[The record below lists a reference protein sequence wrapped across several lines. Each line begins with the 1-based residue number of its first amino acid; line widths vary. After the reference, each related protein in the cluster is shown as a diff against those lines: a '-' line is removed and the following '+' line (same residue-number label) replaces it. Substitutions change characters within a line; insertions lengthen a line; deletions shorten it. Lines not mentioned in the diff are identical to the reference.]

1 MARIDGDAGNNLEIG
16 TSAPDQI
23 RGFGGIDLLRGGSGN
38 DTIDGGDGP
47 DSLYGDQGNDRIE
60 GGAGDD
66 LLRGGR
72 GEDTLNGGD
81 GQDTIRSDLGDD
93 WIIAS
98 AGADYINGGDGF
110 DTVDYRNSPR
120 TGGSQYDGVQLDL
133 GSSILL
139 VSGVGGHADGDTLV
153 GVEAV
158 IGSSY
163 ADRISVI
170 DLWDQSDSADPVGH
184 TVHAGTGD
192 DELWGGDR
200 DYLYAGPGD
209 DTFFAQGAAALDGGD
224 GADTFVFFGQVD
236 GARIEDFD
244 SAEGDAIRL
253 DPVGFRHVTRS
264 DVQAMLDGS
273 RGNVLDLGLLGNGGS
288 YEHGS
293 ITLGGGVRVSHLTVD
308 DFLLVGGTD
317 PDPGPA
323 PRVATYDEVA
333 YQLTDGYR
341 AFSAAESGGSG
352 GRRAFNV
359 APGGTLTADITALT
373 SEGQQLARWALE
385 AWTNVTDIEFR
396 FVSGGAHITFDDDEP
411 GAFSRPTDLRFGG
424 EIRKTDVNVSS
435 DWLNE
440 HGSTIDSHTFR
451 AYLHEIGHA
460 LGLGHPGDYND
471 DPDDDYEL
479 TYAVNAKFL
488 NDSWQASLMSYWD
501 QDENTYIGAS
511 YALPVT
517 PMIADIVA
525 IQNLYGVPADIN
537 AGDTVYGYE
546 SNVGGYLGQLFAA
559 LSGEERNPDL
569 YDGGPVT
576 LTIYDTGGYD
586 QLDLRWDTADQR
598 VDLRP
603 EGISDVLGQT
613 GNLSIARGTLIE
625 LFVAGRGDNLVI
637 GNAAANHLEAQS
649 GNDTLV
655 GGNGDD
661 WLFGGR
667 GADRLEGGAGEDG
680 ASYDGSDPGVRV
692 DLGTG
697 EAAGGEAD
705 GDTLHGIEK
714 LAGSAHD
721 DELTG
726 NDVDNVLLGRDGND
740 TLSGGAGDDW
750 LYGGAGAD
758 RLDGGA
764 GDDGASYYE
773 SDAGIRVDLGTG
785 AAAGG
790 EADGDT
796 FRGIEH
802 LRGSAHDDVLTGS
815 DASNL
820 LLGGD
825 GDDTLD
831 GGAGND
837 WLNGGAGDDVL
848 EGSGGDDTFVFD
860 GESNGEDVVRDFA
873 DARSSAGEQDYIELS
888 GGFSFSSLRF
898 TATGNDVVITS
909 SDLPSSIHIT
919 LEDYLVNHQFS
930 DLGPDD
936 FLFS

>member
-66 LLRGGR
+66 VLRGGR

-81 GQDTIRSDLGDD
+81 GQDTIRSDRGDD
-93 WIIAS
+93 RIIAS

-110 DTVDYRNSPR
+110 DTVDYSNSPR
-120 TGGSQYDGVQLDL
+120 VGGFQYDGVQLDL
-133 GSSILL
+133 GSSTLL
-139 VSGVGGHADGDTLV
+139 VLGVGGHAEGDTLV
-153 GVEAV
+153 SVEAV
-158 IGSSY
+158 IGSSHD
-163 ADRISVI
+163 DRISVI
-170 DLWDQSDSADPVGH
+170 DLWDQLGPADPVGH
-184 TVHAGTGD
+184 TVHAGAGD

-209 DTFFAQGAAALDGGD
+209 DTFFAQGGPTLDGGP

-244 SAEGDAIRL
+244 SAEGDAILL
-253 DPVGFRHVTRS
+253 DPVGFRHVTKS
-264 DVQAMLDGS
+264 DVQAMLNGS
-273 RGNVLDLGLLGNGGS
+273 RGNVVDLGLLGDAGS

-293 ITLGGGVRVSHLTVD
+293 ITLGGGVRVSDLTVD
-308 DFLLVGGTD
+308 DFRLVGGID
-317 PDPGPA
+317 LDPGPA
-323 PRVATYDEVA
+323 PRVASYDELA
-333 YQLTDGYR
+333 YQLTDGYW
-341 AFSAAESGGSG
+341 AFPATQSGGYG
-352 GRRAFNV
+352 ARRAFNV
-359 APGGTLTADITALT
+359 APGGTLAADITALT
-373 SEGQQLARWALE
+373 PEGQQLARWALE
-385 AWTNVTDIEFR
+385 AWTNVTGIEFR

-411 GAFSRPTDLRFGG
+411 GASSRATELRFGG
-424 EIRKTDVNVSS
+424 EIRKAHVNVSV
-435 DWLNE
+435 DWLYE
-440 HGSTIDSHTFR
+440 YGSTIDSDAFTI
-451 AYLHEIGHA
+451 YLHEIGHA
-460 LGLGHPGDYND
+460 LGLGHPGDYPRD
-471 DPDDDYEL
+471 DQDPEDV
-479 TYAVNAKFL
+479 TYAVDTKFL
-488 NDSWQASLMSYWD
+488 NDSLQASLMSYFD
-501 QDENTYIGAS
+501 QTENTYIGAS
-511 YALPVT
+511 RAYAVT

-525 IQNLYGVPADIN
+525 IQNLYGVPTDIN

-559 LSGEERNPDL
+559 LSGEERNTDL

-586 QLDLRWDTADQR
+586 RLDLRWDTADQR

-603 EGISDVLGQT
+603 EGISDVLGLT
-613 GNLSIARGTLIE
+613 GNLSIGPGTIIE
-625 LFVAGRGDNLVI
+625 RFNAGSGHDTVI
-637 GNAAANHLEAQS
+637 GNEAANFLEGHH

-655 GGNGDD
+655 GGAGDD
-661 WLFGGR
+661 WLVGGP
-667 GADRLEGGAGEDG
+667 GADRLDGGAGDDG
-680 ASYDGSDPGVRV
+680 VSYLWSEPGVRV
-692 DLGTG
+692 DLGAG
-697 EAAGGEAD
+697 EAAGGDAD
-705 GDTLHGIEK
+705 GDTLRGIED
-714 LAGSAHD
+714 LRGSAHD
-721 DELTG
+721 DALTG
-726 NDVDNVLLGRDGND
+726 SDASNSLLGRDGND

-773 SDAGIRVDLGTG
+773 SDAAVRVDLGVG

-796 FRGIEH
+796 FRGIED
-802 LRGSAHDDVLTGS
+802 LRGSAHGDVLTGS

-831 GGAGND
+831 GGAGDD
-837 WLNGGAGDDVL
+837 WLNGGPGDDVL

-888 GGFSFSSLRF
+888 GGFSFSSLSF
-898 TATGNDVVITS
+898 MATGNDVVITS
-909 SDLPSSIHIT
+909 SDRPGSIHIT
-919 LEDYLVNHQFS
+919 LEDYLVDHQID

-936 FLFS
+936 FLLS